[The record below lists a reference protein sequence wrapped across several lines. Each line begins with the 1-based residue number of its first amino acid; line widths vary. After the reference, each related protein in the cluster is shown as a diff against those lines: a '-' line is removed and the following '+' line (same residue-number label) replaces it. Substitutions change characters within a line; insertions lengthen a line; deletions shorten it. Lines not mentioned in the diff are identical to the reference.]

1 MRVRIVITTQRAVMA
16 CLLHCLENLK
26 DNLSILTNKPVIL
39 SGIYA
44 NEWAKLS
51 DEPFLPAVRER
62 QAINT
67 YNEMMT

>member
-1 MRVRIVITTQRAVMA
+1 M
-16 CLLHCLENLK
+16 
-26 DNLSILTNKPVIL
+26 

-44 NEWAKLS
+44 NKWAKLS